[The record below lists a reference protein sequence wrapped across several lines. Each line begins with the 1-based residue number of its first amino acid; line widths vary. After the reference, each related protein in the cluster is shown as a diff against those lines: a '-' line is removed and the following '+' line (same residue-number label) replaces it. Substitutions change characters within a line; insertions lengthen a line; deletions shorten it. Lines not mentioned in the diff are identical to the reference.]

1 MKIKFLIL
9 ISFILFITGCKIDFT
24 GDLFTSDLID
34 LANTAENKQFNLP
47 MEIAYQV
54 ADCESD
60 ETNRML
66 STYFIEFKKTGCT
79 LGEDFM
85 SYTTAQVS
93 VPVVNDYDVFN
104 NSSDSLIG
112 FVSYL
117 SEDKTLVYVDAVS
130 NSDLFESLKD
140 YVYNETFQEL
150 SLADSNLIIRLN
162 NDMNSATIEVPPSFV
177 NNEPIVFATEYNME
191 RRELLII
198 QSSDVNASFLENNL
212 WTPLF
217 ILKNNIQN

>member
-1 MKIKFLIL
+1 
-9 ISFILFITGCKIDFT
+9 
-24 GDLFTSDLID
+24 
-34 LANTAENKQFNLP
+34 
-47 MEIAYQV
+47 
-54 ADCESD
+54 
-60 ETNRML
+60 
-66 STYFIEFKKTGCT
+66 
-79 LGEDFM
+79 M

-117 SEDKTLVYVDAVS
+117 SEDKTLVYVDAVT
-130 NSDLFESLKD
+130 NSELFESLKN

-162 NDMNSATIEVPPSFV
+162 NDMNNATIEVPPSFV

>member
-1 MKIKFLIL
+1 
-9 ISFILFITGCKIDFT
+9 
-24 GDLFTSDLID
+24 
-34 LANTAENKQFNLP
+34 
-47 MEIAYQV
+47 
-54 ADCESD
+54 
-60 ETNRML
+60 
-66 STYFIEFKKTGCT
+66 
-79 LGEDFM
+79 M

-117 SEDKTLVYVDAVS
+117 SEDKTLVYVDAVT
-130 NSDLFESLKD
+130 NSELFESLKN

-177 NNEPIVFATEYNME
+177 NNEPIVFSTEYNME

-217 ILKNNIQN
+217 VLKNNIQN

>member
-1 MKIKFLIL
+1 MKLTECYQLIL
-9 ISFILFITGCKIDFT
+9 LNLKK
-24 GDLFTSDLID
+24 
-34 LANTAENKQFNLP
+34 LAAL
-47 MEIAYQV
+47 
-54 ADCESD
+54 
-60 ETNRML
+60 R
-66 STYFIEFKKTGCT
+66 
-79 LGEDFM
+79 EDFM

-112 FVSYL
+112 FVFL
-117 SEDKTLVYVDAVS
+117 SVEDKTLVYVDAVT
-130 NSDLFESLKD
+130 NSELFESLKN
-140 YVYNETFQEL
+140 YVYNKNIKEL

-177 NNEPIVFATEYNME
+177 NNEPIVFSTEYNME

-217 ILKNNIQN
+217 VLKNNIQN

>member
-1 MKIKFLIL
+1 MCIRD
-9 ISFILFITGCKIDFT
+9 S
-24 GDLFTSDLID
+24 
-34 LANTAENKQFNLP
+34 
-47 MEIAYQV
+47 
-54 ADCESD
+54 
-60 ETNRML
+60 
-66 STYFIEFKKTGCT
+66 FIEFKKTGCA

-117 SEDKTLVYVDAVS
+117 SEDKTFVYVDAVT
-130 NSDLFESLKD
+130 NSELFESLKN

-177 NNEPIVFATEYNME
+177 NNEPIVFSTEYNME
-191 RRELLII
+191 RRR
-198 QSSDVNASFLENNL
+198 
-212 WTPLF
+212 
-217 ILKNNIQN
+217 